1 MTIRRRRASM
11 VMLLNDVDTA
21 VGIYR
26 RAAISNI
33 GSRGGLGR
41 GRGPASMSVM
51 CQLCGPGCNPA
62 PLN

>member
-1 MTIRRRRASM
+1 
-11 VMLLNDVDTA
+11 MLLNDVDTA

-33 GSRGGLGR
+33 GPRGGLGR

-51 CQLCGPGCNPA
+51 PPLYAPGCNRA